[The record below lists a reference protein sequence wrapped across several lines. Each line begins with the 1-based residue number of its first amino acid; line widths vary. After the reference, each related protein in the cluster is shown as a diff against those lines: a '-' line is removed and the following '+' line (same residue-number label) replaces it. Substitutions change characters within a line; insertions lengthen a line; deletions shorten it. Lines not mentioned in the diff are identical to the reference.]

1 MDREQPF
8 GLLCRWSEVSM
19 IRVGIVEDNAGV
31 RRTLQALLD
40 DTPEFNCV
48 CACGSGEEALKV
60 IPRNPPDVVL
70 MDLHLPNL
78 SGIETT
84 ARLKQVLPKLSIIMI
99 TVYSDVESVFKAL
112 RAGACGYL
120 LKRSSPEEILE
131 AIREV
136 SRGGAPMTSEIARKV
151 VAAFQEPA
159 AAKTEE
165 EGLSRREREILEAL
179 CQGYSN
185 QDIASRLSL
194 SVETVRWHL
203 KKIYEK
209 LHVSSRTEAMAKFMS
224 TSKPA
229 LAGGDPGQVL

>member
-1 MDREQPF
+1 
-8 GLLCRWSEVSM
+8 M
-19 IRVGIVEDNAGV
+19 IHVGIVEDNTGV

-40 DTPEFNCV
+40 DTPGFKCV

-60 IPRNPPDVVL
+60 IPRDVPEVVL

-84 ARLKQVLPKLSIIMI
+84 ERLKQVMPGLSIIMI
-99 TVYSDVESVFKAL
+99 TVYTDTDSVFKAL

-120 LKRSSPEEILE
+120 LKRSSPEEILA
-131 AIREV
+131 AITEV
-136 SRGGAPMTSEIARKV
+136 SKGGAPMTSEIARKV

-159 AAKTEE
+159 AAKTGE

-185 QDIASRLSL
+185 QDIAGRLSL
-194 SVETVRWHL
+194 SIETVRWHL
-203 KKIYEK
+203 KKIYER
-209 LHVSSRTEAMAKFMS
+209 LHVSSRTEAMAKFMA
-224 TSKPA
+224 TSKTT
-229 LAGGDPGQVL
+229 LSGG

>member
-1 MDREQPF
+1 
-8 GLLCRWSEVSM
+8 M
-19 IRVGIVEDNAGV
+19 IRVGIVEDSAGV
-31 RRTLQALLD
+31 RRTLQAMLN
-40 DTPEFNCV
+40 DTPGFTCV
-48 CACGSGEEALKV
+48 CACGSGEEALKT
-60 IPRNPPDVVL
+60 ITRDPPDVVL

-84 ARLKQVLPKLSIIMI
+84 ARLKQDLPKLSIIMI
-99 TVYSDVESVFKAL
+99 TVYADTDSVFKAL

-120 LKRSSPEEILE
+120 LKRSSPEEILD
-131 AIREV
+131 AITEV
-136 SRGGAPMTSEIARKV
+136 SKGGAPMTSEIARKV
-151 VAAFQEPA
+151 VAAFQEPT
-159 AAKTEE
+159 AAKTED

-224 TSKPA
+224 SSK
-229 LAGGDPGQVL
+229 GGH

>member
-1 MDREQPF
+1 MGEP
-8 GLLCRWSEVSM
+8 M

-40 DTPEFNCV
+40 DTPGFKCV
-48 CACGSGEEALKV
+48 CACGSGEDGLKV
-60 IPRNPPDVVL
+60 IPRDPPDVVL

-84 ARLKQVLPKLSIIMI
+84 ERLKQLLPKLSIIMI
-99 TVYSDVESVFKAL
+99 TVYADTESVFKAL

-120 LKRSSPEEILE
+120 LKRSSPEEILN
-131 AIREV
+131 AITEV
-136 SRGGAPMTSEIARKV
+136 SKGGAPMTSEIERMV
-151 VAAFQEPA
+151 VAAFQGPA
-159 AAKTEE
+159 AAKTDE

-179 CQGYSN
+179 CHGYSN
-185 QDIASRLSL
+185 QDIAARLSL

-224 TSKPA
+224 TSKTT
-229 LAGGDPGQVL
+229 LSGG

>member
-1 MDREQPF
+1 
-8 GLLCRWSEVSM
+8 M
-19 IRVGIVEDNAGV
+19 IKVGIVEDNAGV
-31 RRTLQALLD
+31 RRTLQTLLD
-40 DTPEFNCV
+40 ESPGFACTCE
-48 CACGSGEEALKV
+48 CGSGEEALRL
-60 IPRNPPDVVL
+60 IPRDLPDVVL

-84 ARLKQVLPKLSIIMI
+84 ARLKQVLPTLNIIMI
-99 TVYSDVESVFKAL
+99 TVYADAESVFKAL

-120 LKRSSPEEILE
+120 LKRSSPEEILD
-131 AIREV
+131 AITEV

-151 VAAFQEPA
+151 VAAFQAPVPVKPEA
-159 AAKTEE
+159 ET
-165 EGLSRREREILEAL
+165 LSRREREILESL

-185 QDIASRLSL
+185 QDIADRLKL

-224 TSKPA
+224 KG
-229 LAGGDPGQVL
+229 L

>member
-1 MDREQPF
+1 
-8 GLLCRWSEVSM
+8 M
-19 IRVGIVEDNAGV
+19 IRVGIVEDNTGV

-40 DTPEFNCV
+40 DTPGFKCV
-48 CACGSGEEALKV
+48 CACGSGEEALK
-60 IPRNPPDVVL
+60 ISPKDPPDVVL

-84 ARLKQVLPKLSIIMI
+84 ERLKQVLPALSIIMI
-99 TVYSDVESVFKAL
+99 TVYADTESVFKAL

-120 LKRSSPEEILE
+120 LKRSSPEEIL
-131 AIREV
+131 AALTDV
-136 SRGGAPMTSEIARKV
+136 SKGGAPMTSEIARKV
-151 VAAFQEPA
+151 VAAFQGPA

-165 EGLSRREREILEAL
+165 EGLSRREREILESL

-209 LHVSSRTEAMAKFMS
+209 LHVNSRTEAMAKFMAQ
-224 TSKPA
+224 PRR
-229 LAGGDPGQVL
+229 

>member
-1 MDREQPF
+1 
-8 GLLCRWSEVSM
+8 M
-19 IRVGIVEDNAGV
+19 IRVGIVEDNTGV

-40 DTPEFNCV
+40 DTPGFKCV

-60 IPRNPPDVVL
+60 IPRDVPEVVL

-84 ARLKQVLPKLSIIMI
+84 ERLKQVMPGLSIIMI
-99 TVYSDVESVFKAL
+99 TVYTDTDSVFKAL

-120 LKRSSPEEILE
+120 LKRSSPEEILA
-131 AIREV
+131 AITDV
-136 SRGGAPMTSEIARKV
+136 SKGGAPMTSEIARKV

-159 AAKTEE
+159 TAKTED

-185 QDIASRLSL
+185 QDIAGRLSL
-194 SVETVRWHL
+194 SIETVRWHL
-203 KKIYEK
+203 KKIYER
-209 LHVSSRTEAMAKFMS
+209 LHVSSRTEAMAKFMA
-224 TSKPA
+224 TSKTT
-229 LAGGDPGQVL
+229 LSGG

>member
-1 MDREQPF
+1 
-8 GLLCRWSEVSM
+8 M
-19 IRVGIVEDNAGV
+19 IRVGIVEDNTGV

-40 DTPEFNCV
+40 DTPGFTCV

-60 IPRNPPDVVL
+60 IPRDPPDVVL

-84 ARLKQVLPKLSIIMI
+84 ARLKQGLPGLNIIMI
-99 TVYSDVESVFKAL
+99 TVYADVESVFKAL

-120 LKRSSPEEILE
+120 LKRSSPEEILA
-131 AIREV
+131 AITEV

-159 AAKTEE
+159 VGKTEE
-165 EGLSRREREILEAL
+165 EGLSRREREILESL

-185 QDIASRLSL
+185 QDIAGRLSL

-209 LHVSSRTEAMAKFMS
+209 LHVSSRTEAVAKFMS
-224 TSKPA
+224 TSKTT
-229 LAGGDPGQVL
+229 LSGG

>member
-1 MDREQPF
+1 MDKAQPS
-8 GLLCRWSEVSM
+8 GLLFRWIEVIM

-40 DTPEFNCV
+40 DTPGFKCV

-60 IPRNPPDVVL
+60 IPKDPPDVVL

-84 ARLKQVLPKLSIIMI
+84 ARLQQGLPDLSIIMI
-99 TVYSDVESVFKAL
+99 TVYSDVESVFRAL

-151 VAAFQEPA
+151 VAAFQEPT

-209 LHVSSRTEAMAKFMS
+209 LHVSSRTEAMAKYMS
-224 TSKPA
+224 TAPF
-229 LAGGDPGQVL
+229 P

>member
-1 MDREQPF
+1 
-8 GLLCRWSEVSM
+8 M
-19 IRVGIVEDNAGV
+19 IRVGIVEDNTGV

-40 DTPEFNCV
+40 ETPGFKCV

-60 IPRNPPDVVL
+60 IPRDVPEVVL

-84 ARLKQVLPKLSIIMI
+84 ERLKQVMPGLSIIMI
-99 TVYSDVESVFKAL
+99 TVYTDTDSVFKAL

-120 LKRSSPEEILE
+120 LKRSSPEEILA
-131 AIREV
+131 AITDV
-136 SRGGAPMTSEIARKV
+136 SKGGAPMTSEIARKV
-151 VAAFQEPA
+151 VAAFQEPTET
-159 AAKTEE
+159 KTE

-185 QDIASRLSL
+185 QDIAGRLSL
-194 SVETVRWHL
+194 SIETVRWHL
-203 KKIYEK
+203 KKIYER

-224 TSKPA
+224 TSKTT
-229 LAGGDPGQVL
+229 LSGG

>member
-1 MDREQPF
+1 
-8 GLLCRWSEVSM
+8 M
-19 IRVGIVEDNAGV
+19 IRVGIVEDSAGV
-31 RRTLQALLD
+31 RRTLQALLN
-40 DTPEFNCV
+40 DTPGFTCV
-48 CACGSGEEALKV
+48 CACGSGEEALKT
-60 IPRNPPDVVL
+60 IPRDPPDVVL

-84 ARLKQVLPKLSIIMI
+84 ARLKQVLPKLGIIMI
-99 TVYSDVESVFKAL
+99 TVYADTDSVFKAL

-120 LKRSSPEEILE
+120 LKRSSPEEILD
-131 AIREV
+131 AVTEV
-136 SRGGAPMTSEIARKV
+136 SKGGAPMTSEIARKV
-151 VAAFQEPA
+151 VAAFQEPTA
-159 AAKTEE
+159 ATTEE

-179 CQGYSN
+179 CHGYSN

-224 TSKPA
+224 STKPTH
-229 LAGGDPGQVL
+229 

>member
-1 MDREQPF
+1 
-8 GLLCRWSEVSM
+8 
-19 IRVGIVEDNAGV
+19 
-31 RRTLQALLD
+31 LLD
-40 DTPEFNCV
+40 DSPGFACV
-48 CACGSGEEALKV
+48 CACDSGEDALKK

-84 ARLKQVLPKLSIIMI
+84 ARLKQTLPDLNIIMI
-99 TVYSDVESVFKAL
+99 TVYADVNNVFKAL

-120 LKRSSPEEILE
+120 LKRSSPEEIL
-131 AIREV
+131 AAVTEV

-159 AAKTEE
+159 AAKAEE

-179 CQGYSN
+179 CRGHSN
-185 QDIASRLSL
+185 QDIAGRLSL
-194 SVETVRWHL
+194 SVETVKWHL

-209 LHVSSRTEAMAKFMS
+209 LHVTSRTEAMAKFMVQP
-224 TSKPA
+224 K
-229 LAGGDPGQVL
+229 DPRLTGS

>member
-1 MDREQPF
+1 
-8 GLLCRWSEVSM
+8 M
-19 IRVGIVEDNAGV
+19 IRVGIVEDSAGV
-31 RRTLQALLD
+31 RRTLQALLN
-40 DTPEFNCV
+40 DTPGFTCV
-48 CACGSGEEALKV
+48 CACGSGEEALKT
-60 IPRNPPDVVL
+60 IPRDPPDVVL

-84 ARLKQVLPKLSIIMI
+84 ARLKQVLPNLGIIMI
-99 TVYSDVESVFKAL
+99 TVYADTDSVFKAL

-120 LKRSSPEEILE
+120 LKRSSPEEILD
-131 AIREV
+131 AVTEV
-136 SRGGAPMTSEIARKV
+136 SKGGAPMTSEIARKV

-179 CQGYSN
+179 CQGFSN

-224 TSKPA
+224 SAKPTH
-229 LAGGDPGQVL
+229 

>member
-1 MDREQPF
+1 
-8 GLLCRWSEVSM
+8 M
-19 IRVGIVEDNAGV
+19 IRVGIVEDNTGV

-40 DTPEFNCV
+40 ETPGFKCV

-60 IPRNPPDVVL
+60 IPRDVPEVVL

-84 ARLKQVLPKLSIIMI
+84 ERLKQVMPGLSIIMI
-99 TVYSDVESVFKAL
+99 TVYTDTDSVFKAL

-120 LKRSSPEEILE
+120 LKRSSPEEILA
-131 AIREV
+131 AITDV
-136 SRGGAPMTSEIARKV
+136 SKGGAPMTSEIARKV
-151 VAAFQEPA
+151 VAAFQEPTET
-159 AAKTEE
+159 KTE

-185 QDIASRLSL
+185 QDIAGRLSL
-194 SVETVRWHL
+194 SIETVLWHL
-203 KKIYEK
+203 KKIYER

-224 TSKPA
+224 TSKTT
-229 LAGGDPGQVL
+229 LSGG

>member
-1 MDREQPF
+1 
-8 GLLCRWSEVSM
+8 M
-19 IRVGIVEDNAGV
+19 IRVGIVEDSAGV
-31 RRTLQALLD
+31 RRTLQALLN
-40 DTPEFNCV
+40 DTPGFTCV
-48 CACGSGEEALKV
+48 CACGSGEEALKT
-60 IPRNPPDVVL
+60 IPRDPPDVVL

-84 ARLKQVLPKLSIIMI
+84 ARLKQVLPNLGIIMI
-99 TVYSDVESVFKAL
+99 TVYADTDSVFKAL

-120 LKRSSPEEILE
+120 LKRSSPEEILD
-131 AIREV
+131 AVTEV
-136 SRGGAPMTSEIARKV
+136 SKGGAPMTSEIARKV

-179 CQGYSN
+179 CQGFSN

-224 TSKPA
+224 STKPTH
-229 LAGGDPGQVL
+229 

>member
-1 MDREQPF
+1 
-8 GLLCRWSEVSM
+8 M

-40 DTPEFNCV
+40 DTPGFKCV

-60 IPRNPPDVVL
+60 VPRDPPDVML

-84 ARLKQVLPKLSIIMI
+84 AHLKQTLPKLSIIMI

-136 SRGGAPMTSEIARKV
+136 SRGGAPMTSEIARMV
-151 VAAFQEPA
+151 VAAFQAPEA
-159 AAKTEE
+159 ARTEE

-179 CQGYSN
+179 CHGDSN

-209 LHVSSRTEAMAKFMS
+209 LHVSSRTEAMAKFLA
-224 TSKPA
+224 TSKNP
-229 LAGGDPGQVL
+229 QF